1 MAKQFEIPQSPTNY
15 TYTFTDFLG
24 VDYNN
29 PFDMDVRHSPKMK
42 NMILENG
49 YLRKRH
55 GLKIKKRLSNAKIH
69 GIWNYDIPGDSLFNE
84 IFIVHCG
91 TKLYEVSTD
100 FSSQAVIM
108 NDLKDADS
116 FGMFLGDKLVIL
128 DGKRA
133 IIYGKFGNSYSA
145 QYMDSVAYIPTTTI
159 GLTPDGLNGTS
170 LESVNMLTQYR
181 INEFLSDGE
190 STVYHTDSYAISATA
205 NDTSVWVL
213 NNSTGVWD
221 LVDPVH
227 YTVASDNKITF
238 DYVIPAPVVT
248 GRDNVRIKFKSTTV
262 DHANLINKCTFCV
275 PFGYQGNNQRLFFSG
290 NPEQPNVD
298 WHSDLVAS
306 QPDPTYVPDD
316 SFAVIGSQ
324 PIVGYLRL
332 SDGTLAILKG
342 LSDTD
347 CSIYYRTSNAQG
359 RWDIFPLL
367 SGTKNV
373 GCLSN
378 YTCCNVQNNAM
389 FLGELGVFQA
399 VTGEASSTLER
410 YADNK
415 SYYINKEL
423 LNNRNLSSAKAV
435 SIGPLY
441 YLFVGNKLYICD
453 TSKLTQPKN
462 SNINQYQWW
471 PCELNMNVTA
481 VLRWNNKLII
491 GDESGYIKMFGDDY
505 IDELEYDYTTQ
516 VPEINPITQDVE
528 CYFETCPF
536 DFSQVNSLRSNKAKT
551 TRNFVLNY
559 IALETTRFEFGYKT
573 IDEDKVESEEIYK
586 IVNETFDNDLTEYIY
601 LPYGTKLQFN
611 EDITFSANEDG
622 ICGWYYG
629 TQTDDIKTILGFV
642 VKDGVVTFG
651 TFTVDVTDPDEYI
664 VEIIKEIY
672 NSNDGY
678 KMTSMILKK
687 KLDLLNY
694 FISDDNMII
703 TPSDSDSILIVNP
716 TLNEIPQTI
725 NVKEKARKIMFLKFY
740 VESKKYACEFDR
752 IFIDFR
758 NAGKYRG
765 E

>member
-1 MAKQFEIPQSPTNY
+1 MAHSFQIPQSPTTYNY
-15 TYTFTDFLG
+15 VFNDFLG

-42 NMILENG
+42 NLILENG
-49 YLRKRH
+49 YLKKRH
-55 GLKIKKRLSNAKIH
+55 GLKIKMKIDDAPIH
-69 GIWNYDIPGDSLFNE
+69 GIWNYDVPGDTQFNE
-84 IFIVHCG
+84 IFLVHCG
-91 TKLYEVSTD
+91 TKLYETD
-100 FSSQAVIM
+100 KDFTTKALLM
-108 NDLKDADS
+108 NDLANVDS
-116 FGMFLGDKLVIL
+116 WGMFLGDKLVIL

-133 IIYGKFGNSYSA
+133 IIYGKYGNDYTA

-170 LESVNMLTQYR
+170 YESVNQLTQFR
-181 INEFLSDGE
+181 INEFLSDGVAV
-190 STVYHTDSYAISATA
+190 VYKTDSYSISATA
-205 NDTSVWVL
+205 GDTTIWIL

-221 LVDPVH
+221 LVDPAN
-227 YTVASDNKITF
+227 YTVNSNNTITF
-238 DYVIPAPVVT
+238 NQAPPAPVVT

-262 DHANLINKCTFCV
+262 DHANLINKCRFCV

-359 RWDIFPLL
+359 KWDIFPLL

-373 GCLSN
+373 GCLTP
-378 YTCCNVQNNAM
+378 YCCVNTQNNAM

-423 LNNRNLSSAKAV
+423 LKESNLDKAKAV

-441 YLFVGNKLYICD
+441 YLFVNNKLYICD
-453 TSKLTQPKN
+453 TSKITQPKN

-471 PCELNMNVTA
+471 PCNLDVTITS
-481 VLRWNNKLII
+481 VTRWNNELIL
-491 GDESGYIKMFGDDY
+491 GDSNGYIKMFGNDY
-505 IDELEYDYTTQ
+505 VDELY
-516 VPEINPITQDVE
+516 INDTLELPQTITKDVD
-528 CYFETCPF
+528 CYFETVPF
-536 DFSQVNSLRSNKAKT
+536 DFSTSSALRSTKAKT
-551 TRNFVLNY
+551 TRAFTLNY
-559 IALETTRFEFGYKT
+559 IAPETTKFEFGYKT
-573 IDEDKVESEEIYK
+573 IDEEKVESEEIYK
-586 IVNETFDNDLTEYIY
+586 VVDESFDNNLDEYVY
-601 LPYGTKLQFN
+601 LPYGTKLEF
-611 EDITFSANEDG
+611 DDSITYTTTNDG
-622 ICGWYYG
+622 IFGWYYG
-629 TQTDDIKTILGFV
+629 TQTDEIKTIFGFV
-642 VKDGVVTFG
+642 VKDGIITLG
-651 TFTVDVTDPDEYI
+651 TFSIDVTDPNNY
-664 VEIIKEIY
+664 EIELLKEIY
-672 NSNDGY
+672 NSTDGY
-678 KMTSMILKK
+678 KMTSLILKK
-687 KLDLLNY
+687 KLDLLNT
-694 FISDDNMII
+694 FNVDTPGV
-703 TPSDSDSILIVNP
+703 TPSASNSILIVNP
-716 TLNEIPQTI
+716 TLNDIPQTI
-725 NVKEKARKIMFLKFY
+725 NIKEKARKIMFLKFY
-740 VESKKYACEFDR
+740 VESEKYACEFDR

-758 NAGKYRG
+758 MAGKYRG